1 MKLPSLLLWTVPCCS
16 PNRTATGL
24 LKKIMLI
31 ILEMACDV
39 QIIKILTETDCI
51 CKILVIF
58 LSNSFTWRQEK
69 LTLKWLCGEYHL
81 LHSAGLETLVYR
93 GSMW

>member
-39 QIIKILTETDCI
+39 QIIKILTETGLYLQNI
-51 CKILVIF
+51 SYFLVKFIYVE
-58 LSNSFTWRQEK
+58 T
-69 LTLKWLCGEYHL
+69 GETNIKM
-81 LHSAGLETLVYR
+81 A
-93 GSMW
+93 MWGIPFIT